1 MHALYPQIVELVGR
15 ADALVGEFTF
25 DPATLE
31 KTFHI
36 GVLDNGI
43 FAGLNSFFKPFYTAC
58 PNSVLEFQQLDSRLF
73 EKLTDGRL
81 DAAILPETIKL
92 PVKFHFQ
99 RLSLLKYCLIVGKNH
114 PLERYYNKYKEL
126 PISEIEK
133 YRKITITN
141 QLSHE
146 NAFYLLDERILTGEA
161 HQETGLALPFSTSS
175 HRL

>member
-1 MHALYPQIVELVGR
+1 MFEL
-15 ADALVGEFTF
+15 
-25 DPATLE
+25 
-31 KTFHI
+31 
-36 GVLDNGI
+36 
-43 FAGLNSFFKPFYTAC
+43 FAEQALNSFFKLFYTAC

-161 HQETGLALPFSTSS
+161 HQETGLALPFSSIIPSIVIQTDLTALLPEKNGS
-175 HRL
+175 HP